1 VYHDVVI
8 SFLKHRCLVDM
19 SILNASSTTQR
30 RDSPAFLR
38 LWQIIDFLWICV
50 LIAYILLGVPQTPF
64 HGDESTLV
72 YNTHDYAA
80 QFIRR
85 DLSAFDYA
93 SGNVNPMD
101 ADLMLL
107 DGRVHK
113 YLGGLFWH
121 LSGYTE
127 VDLNQPWLWGAD
139 MAFNQ
144 ANGHVPSEGLLVV
157 TRLASAVL
165 MAVGV
170 PALFGIGLRLDGRVT
185 AYAATLVYALA
196 PALLLNGRRSMMEGA
211 LMGFTLLTVLAAL
224 LFAKRRDLG
233 SALLL
238 GLSGGMALASK
249 HTGLLP
255 FGLVIAGFGLG
266 LLIEVAVRKSLPLRS
281 LWRSAALLVV
291 SGLIAG
297 GVFLAFNPA
306 WWRDPLG
313 TVREV
318 TTRRTT
324 LLESQTAFYGGYSGL
339 GERLRGF
346 YDLAIIGAPQYFEAG
361 PEWQDYIGDEIAVY
375 EASPWKGIS
384 PGIVALIILFPA
396 GLWSLW
402 RGINSQ
408 QIERRL
414 IHWIAAVWIVGICAA
429 VVVVTPLEWQRY
441 YLPAI
446 TALCLLSGLGVGQIA
461 RWLLP
466 YINRPAA

>member
-1 VYHDVVI
+1 MTA
-8 SFLKHRCLVDM
+8 SLPTPPNTN
-19 SILNASSTTQR
+19 SPASSR
-30 RDSPAFLR
+30 RQWTLR
-38 LWQIIDFLWICV
+38 LIDVLWISI

-85 DLSAFDYA
+85 DLSAFDYT

-121 LSGYTE
+121 MAGYTE
-127 VDLNQPWLWGAD
+127 DDLNEPWLWGAD

-144 ANGHVPSEGLLVV
+144 SNGHVPSDSLLVV
-157 TRLASAVL
+157 TRLASAML

-170 PALFGIGLRLDGRVT
+170 PALFGIGLRLDGRAT

-211 LMGFTLLTVLAAL
+211 LMGFTLLTVLAAM

-255 FGLVIAGFGLG
+255 FGLVVAGFGLG
-266 LLIEVAVRKSLPLRS
+266 LLIEIFVRKSLTVQT
-281 LWRSAALLVV
+281 LWRSAALLIV
-291 SGLIAG
+291 SGLIAVG
-297 GVFLAFNPA
+297 IFLAFNPA
-306 WWRDPLG
+306 WWGDPLG
-313 TVREV
+313 TFREV
-318 TTRRTT
+318 ATRRTT
-324 LLESQTAFYGGYSGL
+324 LLESQTAFYNGYANV

-346 YDLAIIGAPQYFEAG
+346 YELAIVGAPQYYEAG
-361 PEWQDYIGDEIAVY
+361 PEWQDYIGDQIAAY
-375 EASPWKGIS
+375 ESSSWKGIS
-384 PGIVALIILFPA
+384 LGIIAPIFLWLP

-402 RGINSQ
+402 RGIRSQ
-408 QIERRL
+408 DSVQRL
-414 IHWIAAVWIVGICAA
+414 VHWIAAIWIIGICVA
-429 VVVVTPLEWQRY
+429 VLVVTPLEWQRY
-441 YLPAI
+441 YLAVI

-461 RWLLP
+461 RWLRST
-466 YINRPAA
+466 INRPVAQSVLSS